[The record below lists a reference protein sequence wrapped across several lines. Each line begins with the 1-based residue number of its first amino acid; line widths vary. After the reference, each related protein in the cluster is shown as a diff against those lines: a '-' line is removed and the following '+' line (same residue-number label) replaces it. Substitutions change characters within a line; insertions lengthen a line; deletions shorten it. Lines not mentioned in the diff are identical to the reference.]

1 MASPAPVL
9 PLVGSTIVPPG
20 SSWPARSARST
31 IARPIRSFTD
41 PPGFRYST
49 LASRVGAR
57 PRPSRDN
64 RTNGVPPTTSRSE
77 SYTSIDQ
84 AYPLADPENGSGGG
98 VAVLV
103 DPVEQVGLG
112 LAGGHQRP
120 DQGVV
125 LPGVDLGHHLVG
137 DGEPEAVG
145 VDLGGVGDQGV
156 ATAAQ
161 PAGDVDLGGDDRLG
175 EALLPPPP
183 AGQPLGEGAVDAAG
197 HRPGVDRLH
206 PGTAEGGVVVELER
220 LERRPGLRVATGVGG
235 GVE

>member
-20 SSWPARSARST
+20 LSRPARSARST
-31 IARPIRSFTD
+31 MASPIRSFTD

-49 LASRVGAR
+49 LASRVGPR

-156 ATAAQ
+156 AAAAQ
-161 PAGDVDLGGDDRLG
+161 PGGHVDLGGDHRVG
-175 EALLPPPP
+175 EVPLLVLPAL
-183 AGQPLGEGAVDAAG
+183 QPLGERALDPAGDGTGVDA
-197 HRPGVDRLH
+197 LH
-206 PGTAEGGVVVELER
+206 PG
-220 LERRPGLRVATGVGG
+220 P
-235 GVE
+235 